1 MIRLGLLVRKSQ
13 LLTTFISPS
22 LGFIGLWTNQTEII
36 SLLAGSVSLR
46 YSKQMHSKR
55 LYIFIESLTS
65 ITDWWD
71 FFFFNLPEEI
81 NSCCI
86 LYISNV
92 DIVSLAMLSEYD
104 LGRGQKDMK
113 IDLSGEPL
121 WLAFCKHSVKC
132 DVWENL
138 ALCIDS
144 MCISWT
150 LSHTSVLL
158 SVCQLD
164 RNWRNSER
172 PSARKIPPSD
182 WPVCFSLGHF
192 LDY

>member
-1 MIRLGLLVRKSQ
+1 MIRLGLLARKSQ
-13 LLTTFISPS
+13 LLATFISPS

-55 LYIFIESLTS
+55 IYIFIKSLTS

-113 IDLSGEPL
+113 IDLSGRSPT
-121 WLAFCKHSVKC
+121 HSRQTVN
-132 DVWENL
+132 E
-138 ALCIDS
+138 
-144 MCISWT
+144 
-150 LSHTSVLL
+150 
-158 SVCQLD
+158 
-164 RNWRNSER
+164 
-172 PSARKIPPSD
+172 SAGYQSKVSLSD
-182 WPVCFSLGHF
+182 WHSANTLLNVMSGRI
-192 LDY
+192 